1 MGSFLERNRLAI
13 YGILLILTIAGVYA
27 LYIRAPRQE
36 PIQIVEATPVPTM
49 SVATTSPEVQRVI
62 VHVVG
67 EVQSPGVY
75 EMSGDVRVVDAVTA
89 AGGLT
94 ALADP
99 EMINLADRVS
109 DGQQVRVP
117 GLGGDPQPSLTP
129 YPVSVR
135 QRSGPGLELSGSGR
149 LLNINIASASELESL
164 PGIGPVLAG
173 RIVTYRTE
181 NGPFE
186 AIEDVM
192 DVSGIGEGYYAQI
205 RDLIT
210 VQ

>member
-13 YGILLILTIAGVYA
+13 YGILLILTVAGVYA

-49 SVATTSPEVQRVI
+49 SVATTSPEVQSVI

-75 EMSGDVRVVDAVTA
+75 ELSGDARVVDAVTA

-94 ALADP
+94 ALADS

-117 GLGGDPQPSLTP
+117 GLGADPQPSLTP
-129 YPVSVR
+129 YPVSVS
-135 QRSGPGLELSGSGR
+135 QRSGSGLELPGSGR
-149 LLNINIASASELESL
+149 LLNINIATASELESL

-173 RIVTYRTE
+173 RIVTYRIE
-181 NGPFE
+181 NGPFK

>member
-1 MGSFLERNRLAI
+1 MGAFLERNRRAL
-13 YGILLILTIAGVYA
+13 YGVLLILTVAGVYA
-27 LYIRAPRQE
+27 LYARTPRPE
-36 PIQIVEATPVPTM
+36 PIQIAEATPVPTTSLAM
-49 SVATTSPEVQRVI
+49 PSPEMQPVI

-67 EVQSPGVY
+67 EVHSPGVY
-75 EMSGDVRVVDAVTA
+75 ALSSDARVVDAVTA

-117 GLGGDPQPSLTP
+117 GLGAGPRPSLTP
-129 YPVSVR
+129 YPVPQS
-135 QRSGPGLELSGSGR
+135 QRSGPGLPISGA
-149 LLNINIASASELESL
+149 LININTATASELESL
-164 PGIGPVLAG
+164 PGIGAVLAG
-173 RIVTYRTE
+173 RIVTYRTA

-186 AIEDVM
+186 AIEDLM
-192 DVSGIGEGYYAQI
+192 DVSGIGEGYYAQL